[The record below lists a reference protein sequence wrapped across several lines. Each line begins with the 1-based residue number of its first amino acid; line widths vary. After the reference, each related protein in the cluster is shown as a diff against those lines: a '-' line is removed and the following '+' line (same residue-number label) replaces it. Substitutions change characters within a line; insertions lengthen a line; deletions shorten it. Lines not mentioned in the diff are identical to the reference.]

1 MSAPS
6 KLETLKHELDQAQVY
21 HWSEVEAFAQVFY
34 KPTERQG
41 PVDLAH
47 MQRHLQPAVDRFKA
61 ITDEGKRMEFR
72 EKLAGY
78 VQVYSFLSQIIP
90 YADPDLEM
98 FYSYGRFLLPHLPL
112 GRDTTIVKVG
122 DEVALQYYRLERV
135 SSGAILMK
143 EGETQYVKSPTDVGT
158 GKSKDE
164 KAPLAEIIEALNER
178 FGTQFTEEDR
188 LFFQQIKE
196 KACKSEQVIQTALAN
211 SLDKFELGVRKLI
224 EDLMIERMGEND
236 KIVTRYMAD
245 RDFQGSAFPILAKE
259 IFETVRQSEADSKG
273 TPPVSKRYLRMGR
286 KVSPG
291 QFEERY
297 LLVCRGCADP

>member
-1 MSAPS
+1 VSAPS

-47 MQRHLQPAVDRFKA
+47 MQRHLQPAVDRFKG

-72 EKLAGY
+72 EKLTGY
-78 VQVYSFLSQIIP
+78 VQVYSFLCQIIP

-273 TPPVSKRYLRMGR
+273 TPPVSK
-286 KVSPG
+286 
-291 QFEERY
+291 
-297 LLVCRGCADP
+297 